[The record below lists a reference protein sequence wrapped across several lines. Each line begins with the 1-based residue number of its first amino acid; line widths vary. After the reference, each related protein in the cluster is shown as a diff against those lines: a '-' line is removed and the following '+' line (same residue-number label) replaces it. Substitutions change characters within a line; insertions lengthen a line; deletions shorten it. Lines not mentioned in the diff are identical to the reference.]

1 MNKKLSSLL
10 IVAGLVL
17 LFVFTIYGKEKKNT
31 PESRSWEYKSILIAR
46 QAASNAEWSKWIEV
60 SGEVI
65 TSLPLPV
72 SMPKKENELGSQGWE
87 LVAVTPISSNA
98 GGSGTSG
105 YNNLAGFTSQI
116 LYVFKRPK

>member
-1 MNKKLSSLL
+1 
-10 IVAGLVL
+10 
-17 LFVFTIYGKEKKNT
+17 
-31 PESRSWEYKSILIAR
+31 
-46 QAASNAEWSKWIEV
+46 
-60 SGEVI
+60 
-65 TSLPLPV
+65 
-72 SMPKKENELGSQGWE
+72 MPKKENELGSQGWE